1 MYVHECIHLPH
12 LTRHRFETS
21 VYEQICGLGKMLV
34 ILETD
39 TALISKNDDDDDD
52 DEKHCIALKIKSHN
66 TATFFL
72 YCKTL

>member
-1 MYVHECIHLPH
+1 
-12 LTRHRFETS
+12 
-21 VYEQICGLGKMLV
+21 MLV

-52 DEKHCIALKIKSHN
+52 EKKHCIALKIKSHN